1 MFKLI
6 LGLEIF
12 IFILSILNVF
22 KNVFKLVKVI
32 WTKSGKMNNNWL
44 DNLLLGM
51 SISYVI
57 TQLIIGF

>member
-32 WTKSGKMNNNWL
+32 WTKSGKMDNNWL

>member
-32 WTKSGKMNNNWL
+32 WTKSGKINNNWL